1 MFSNFHTRIKD
12 THASVLSYKKVN
24 NIYVSER
31 LGHSVIETTY
41 KVLFPRYKRTA
52 RRRET
57 ND

>member
-1 MFSNFHTRIKD
+1 MLPRIKD
-12 THASVLSYKKVN
+12 THASVLLHKKVN

-41 KVLFPRYKRTA
+41 KVLFPRYKRTV